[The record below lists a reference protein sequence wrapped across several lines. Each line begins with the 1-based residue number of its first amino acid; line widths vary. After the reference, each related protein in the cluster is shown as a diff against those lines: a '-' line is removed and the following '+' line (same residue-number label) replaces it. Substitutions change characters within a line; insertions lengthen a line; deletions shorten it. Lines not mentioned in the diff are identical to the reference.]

1 MESTNRMTLSCRI
14 LQRASLLKSRAE
26 GLQQAGYRP
35 TSTHKTFELRTAT
48 GLARLWRDQ
57 GKRTEARVFSRRST
71 AGSPKAST
79 RLCCKTPRRR

>member
-1 MESTNRMTLSCRI
+1 MTLSCRI

-26 GLQQAGYRP
+26 GLQRAGYRP

-57 GKRTEARVFSRRST
+57 GKR
-71 AGSPKAST
+71 SP
-79 RLCCKTPRRR
+79 